1 MLIPTHRRPDKLAAC
16 LASLARQSFDPTRFE
31 VLVGVDGPDTGEAAA
46 AARALP
52 RARVFEFNHAGPAA
66 TRNQLLACARGEF
79 LLWLNDDVALDPGC
93 LAVHAAAHADLAE
106 VGRDAMILGSAP
118 WAIREPDRLFDRLL
132 RETSMIFFY
141 DRMDADQPGS
151 PDRDWGFRHA
161 WTLNLSIRRSHADAE
176 PFDDTLPCACFE
188 DLEWAWRQSTRR
200 ALPVLYRPRAV
211 AIHDHRYEP
220 VGYLARERLLGR
232 EAFRLALAA
241 PDCARA
247 IFNRDLTSPAEL
259 RYALD
264 FVERERPAVAALE
277 ESFQRLADLPA
288 DALAAAHA
296 PHLTRMLYEHHLP
309 LKRWHWRTGLIEAA
323 AGAPYAGSAAS
334 G

>member
-1 MLIPTHRRPDKLAAC
+1 MLIPTHRRPEKLAAC
-16 LASLARQSFDPTRFE
+16 LASLARQSFDPARFE

-46 AARALP
+46 AARTLS
-52 RARVFEFNHAGPAA
+52 RARVFAFDHAGPAS
-66 TRNQLLACARGEF
+66 TRNQLLARARGEF
-79 LLWLNDDVALDPGC
+79 ILWLNDDVAPDPGC
-93 LAVHAAAHADLAE
+93 LAVHAAAHAQLAAAN
-106 VGRDAMILGSAP
+106 RDAMILGSAP
-118 WAIREPDRLFDRLL
+118 WAIAHPDRLFDRLL
-132 RETSMIFFY
+132 RESSMIFFY

-200 ALPVLYRPRAV
+200 ALPVLYRPRA
-211 AIHDHRYEP
+211 AALHDHRYEP

-232 EAFRLALAA
+232 EAFRLAFAA

-247 IFNRDLTSPAEL
+247 LFNRDLSSPTEL

-264 FVERERPAVAALE
+264 YVERERASVAAHE
-277 ESFQRLADLPA
+277 ESFQTLADIPA
-288 DALAAAHA
+288 DALAEPHAAR
-296 PHLTRMLYEHHLP
+296 LIRMLYEHHLP

-323 AGAPYAGSAAS
+323 TGAPYAGSAAS